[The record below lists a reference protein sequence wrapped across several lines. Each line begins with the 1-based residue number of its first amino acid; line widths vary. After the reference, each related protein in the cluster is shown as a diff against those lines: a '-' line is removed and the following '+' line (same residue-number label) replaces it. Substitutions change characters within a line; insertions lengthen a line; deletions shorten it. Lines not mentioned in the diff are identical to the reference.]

1 VVSDA
6 RHALKDAGLAAEKLH
21 LEITESLFVEG
32 SGEVRET
39 LADLRMMGISLAL
52 DDFGS
57 GFSSFGY
64 LANFP
69 LDKVKADQMFVRK
82 LRPGDKNHAI
92 LKSIRMLTRELDLKL
107 ICEGIET
114 EEQMTLLRDM
124 GCEQGQ
130 GYLFGRPQ
138 SQQDLLDAI
147 AAGAGGQKAAG

>member
-1 VVSDA
+1 M
-6 RHALKDAGLAAEKLH
+6 
-21 LEITESLFVEG
+21 EG

-39 LADLRMMGISLAL
+39 LADLRMMGIALAL

-64 LANFP
+64 LANSP
-69 LDKVKADQMFVRK
+69 LDKVKADQMFVRR

-114 EEQMTLLRDM
+114 EEQMGLLHEM

-138 SQQDLLDAI
+138 PQHDLLEAI
-147 AAGAGGQKAAG
+147 AAGMAERKAAG